1 MYSLAGYDPGRMRA
15 VRFYEYG
22 GPEVLRVEHCPVPE
36 PGPGEVLLQVYAT
49 SVRRTDLSQRS
60 GQGEY
65 FKSDLPFQ
73 LGRESSGVVTGLGA
87 GVSGWQPGDE
97 AITKNNTACG
107 ECRNCREGF
116 AEACR
121 NMRYQG
127 VSSWGG
133 YAEFIT
139 LPAST
144 LMRKPAA
151 VSHAD
156 AAGFQGGTITA
167 WHSLMDQAKMRSG
180 ETVLI
185 PSATGAVGSGGV
197 AVAKYAGA
205 RVIAA
210 VRGTEKARRIVA
222 FGADEAIDYE
232 SEDLRQRVLDLTDGR
247 GVELL
252 FDTVGGPEFQQR
264 ALLIRPGGRIVMPGA
279 AAGNQLCFNIS
290 ALIANQA
297 TLHFSKGSRPEEA
310 GTVLDLVAQGQLKV
324 AHSHA
329 FPLEDAAEAHRCIER
344 REQIGRV
351 LLDVAGRG
359 IRPNV

>member
-1 MYSLAGYDPGRMRA
+1 MRA

-22 GPEVLRVEHCPVPE
+22 GPEVLHWEECPVPE
-36 PGPGEVLLQVYAT
+36 PGQGEVLLRVHVT

-60 GQGEY
+60 GQGDY
-65 FKSDLPFQ
+65 FKSGLPFQ
-73 LGRESSGVVTGLGA
+73 LGRESSGVVAGLGPGVA
-87 GVSGWQPGDE
+87 GWREGDE
-97 AITKNNTACG
+97 AITKNNSACG
-107 ECRNCREGF
+107 ECRNCREGTP
-116 AEACR
+116 EACR

-133 YAEFIT
+133 YAEYIT
-139 LPAST
+139 VPAGT
-144 LMRKPAA
+144 LLRKLES
-151 VSHAD
+151 VSHAA

-167 WHSLMDQAKMRSG
+167 WHSLIDQARLQPG

-197 AVAKYAGA
+197 AVAKHSGA
-205 RVIAA
+205 RVIAT
-210 VRGTEKARRIVA
+210 VRGAEKAKRIVA

-232 SEDLRQRVLDLTDGR
+232 SEDLRQRVHDLTGGR
-247 GVELL
+247 GVDVL

-279 AAGNQLCFNIS
+279 AAGSQLSFGIS

-297 TLHFSKGSRPEEA
+297 TVHFSKGSRPSEA
-310 GTVLDLVAQGQLKV
+310 DIVLDLLAQGRLKV
-324 AHSHA
+324 AFSHV
-329 FPLEDAAEAHRCIER
+329 FPLADAAEAHRCIER

-351 LLDVAGRG
+351 LLDVAGSD
-359 IRPNV
+359 IRPNI

>member
-1 MYSLAGYDPGRMRA
+1 MRA
-15 VRFYEYG
+15 VRYYEYG
-22 GPEVLRVEHCPVPE
+22 GPEVLRVEDCPPPE
-36 PGPGEVLLQVYAT
+36 PGPGEVLLRVYAT

-65 FKSDLPFQ
+65 FKSGLPFQ
-73 LGRESSGVVTGLGA
+73 LGRESSGVIAGLVDSVA
-87 GVSGWQPGDE
+87 GWQLGDE

-107 ECRNCREGF
+107 ECRNCRDGF
-116 AEACR
+116 PEACR

-139 LPAST
+139 VPAST
-144 LMRKPAA
+144 LLRKPAS

-167 WHSLMDQAKMRSG
+167 WHSLMDQAKVQAG

-205 RVIAA
+205 RVIAT
-210 VRGTEKARRIVA
+210 VRGADKAARIQA

-232 SEDLRQRVLDLTDGR
+232 AEDLRRRVLDLTDGR
-247 GVELL
+247 GVDVL
-252 FDTVGGPEFQQR
+252 FDTVGGPDFQPR

-279 AAGNQLCFNIS
+279 AAGNQLSFNIS

-310 GTVLDLVAQGQLKV
+310 DVVLELLAQGRLKV
-324 AHSHA
+324 ACSHV
-329 FPLEDAAEAHRCIER
+329 FRLEDAAEAHRCIER
-344 REQIGRV
+344 REEIGRV
-351 LLDVAGRG
+351 LLDVAGHG
-359 IRPNV
+359 IRPNI